1 MLYIPTC
8 ASSSLLFDIPLNS
21 NRLESVIVFK
31 ILSYFQFC
39 FHIASG
45 AILEVVFLHRS
56 LVLEKFKVHRESR
69 LVRAVGDRSHVL
81 SELSN
86 SCKLEHLNK
95 ELNESINAAQKEVFK
110 EDQDLVPI
118 YKRQENLFNPQNSFV
133 DWALSNRDITTDD
146 ILANMGSE
154 DFEV

>member
-1 MLYIPTC
+1 M
-8 ASSSLLFDIPLNS
+8 
-21 NRLESVIVFK
+21 
-31 ILSYFQFC
+31 
-39 FHIASG
+39 
-45 AILEVVFLHRS
+45 
-56 LVLEKFKVHRESR
+56 
-69 LVRAVGDRSHVL
+69 
-81 SELSN
+81 
-86 SCKLEHLNK
+86 EHLNK

-133 DWALSNRDITTDD
+133 DWACLSNRDITTDD